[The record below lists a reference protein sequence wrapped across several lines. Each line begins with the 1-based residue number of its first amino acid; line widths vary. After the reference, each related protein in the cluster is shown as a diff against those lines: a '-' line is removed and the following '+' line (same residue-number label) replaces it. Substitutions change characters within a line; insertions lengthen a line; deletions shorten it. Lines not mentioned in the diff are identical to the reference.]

1 MKPSFENGITSPS
14 KKTLD
19 LDFYEHIIAYNC
31 LVDPVF
37 LSSVIDHLDVKFF
50 KNIDTKNIVR
60 IIVSFFKE
68 HGTVPTHTELKAY
81 LTTDELKENFKKLV
95 TSFTDIDKKFN
106 RSELVENTEIFLK
119 EKGVYN
125 ALLEAAEKLDSKQLN
140 TAELLEKFEKAVGV
154 NLTQNMG
161 LELFGEVD
169 RFVSD
174 LHREEPCVK
183 TGWKWLDNKLGGGF
197 LENGRSLYVFAGETN
212 VGKSIFLGNVATN
225 VAMQGKNV
233 LLVSLEMSEMMY
245 ARRLSSAITSIPLSH
260 LKEESESLKQQIKDI
275 AKGKKSKIIIKEFPP
290 STLTPFQLKGFIKK
304 LMQKGI
310 KIDLIVLDYLNLLH
324 SPLGNN
330 SYERILYCAQQVRAI
345 SYDIM
350 CPIVSATQL
359 NRSGYNVDN
368 PGLETISESIGL
380 ATTSDA
386 IISIWQ
392 KDEDKELG
400 LINIG
405 MSKNRFGP
413 NFGSIALKIDYN
425 TLVIT
430 EDDTINESEEAIQF
444 TKTLTSMSENP

>member
-1 MKPSFENGITSPS
+1 MEMSTEV
-14 KKTLD
+14 KKRPLD
-19 LDFYEHIIAYNC
+19 LDYYEKIILYNC
-31 LVDPVF
+31 LVDSTY
-37 LSSVIDHLDVKFF
+37 LSSIIDFLDVKFF
-50 KNIDTKNIVR
+50 KDKDINAIVR
-60 IIVSFFKE
+60 IIISFFKQ
-68 HGTVPTHTELKAY
+68 HGVVPNNTELKAY
-81 LTTDELKENFKKLV
+81 LTTDELKESFKRV
-95 TSFTDIDKKFN
+95 VHSFADIDKNFN
-106 RSELVENTEIFLK
+106 RSELIENTEIFLK
-119 EKGVYN
+119 EKAVYN
-125 ALLEAAEKLDSKQLN
+125 TLLDAAEKLDSKQLN
-140 TAELLEKFEKAVGV
+140 TTDLLGRFEKAVGI

-161 LELFGEVD
+161 LEIFTDVD
-169 RFVSD
+169 RFIED
-174 LHREEPCVK
+174 LHREEPCIK

-197 LENGRSLYVFAGETN
+197 LENGRSMYVFAGETN
-212 VGKSIFLGNVATN
+212 VGKSVFLGNVATN
-225 VAMQGKNV
+225 VALQGKTV

-245 ARRLSSAITSIPLSH
+245 ARRLSSSITSIPLSH
-260 LKEESESLKQQIKDI
+260 LKQDSESLRQAIKDI
-275 AKGKKSKIIIKEFPP
+275 YKDKKSKIIIKEFPP
-290 STLTPFQLKGFIKK
+290 STLTPHQLKGFVKK
-304 LMQKGI
+304 LIQKGI

-359 NRSGYNVDN
+359 NRSGYNIDN

-400 LINIG
+400 IINIG

-425 TLVIT
+425 TLIIS
-430 EDDTINESEEAIQF
+430 EDETVNESAEALQF
-444 TKTLTSMSENP
+444 SKTLSVLSDNS